1 MFRLLVVLS
10 FLVVVPLVKAD
21 PVTFD
26 FGSVVA
32 LQNGG
37 NSSVNLNTPNLLLA
51 PTSIDPSGVR
61 SLNVS
66 FDLVVDPG
74 QTWTG
79 FVRYDWVLNGITSTT
94 FNTNCALG
102 CTSQFIHGAGS
113 FLDYTTPFFVPTP
126 GSVTISVINSA
137 NQVLGSHSFSF
148 SIAEPVPEP
157 TALLLFGNGL
167 GLLVF
172 VRSAITRQRR

>member
-51 PTSIDPSGVR
+51 PTSIDLSGVR
-61 SLNVS
+61 TLNVS
-66 FDLVVDPG
+66 FDLVVDAG

-79 FVRYDWVLNGITSTT
+79 FVRYDWVLNGVTSTT
-94 FNTNCALG
+94 FNNNCALG

-113 FLDYTTPFFVPTP
+113 YLDYTTPFFVPTP

-137 NQVLGSHSFSF
+137 NQVLGSQSFSF
-148 SIAEPVPEP
+148 SIVEPVPEP
-157 TALLLFGNGL
+157 IALLLFGNGL

-172 VRSAITRQRR
+172 FRSAITRQRR